1 MDIKKMKLQ
10 GERLKEA
17 RALLGLSQ
25 VQFCDWLSCLGI
37 KGNYGEPYKPP
48 TVAAWENARRKIPDN
63 VKQAICENLAING
76 HNVQYAYMNGD
87 SKYMTQAHSEY
98 LAVNHEKANELSE
111 RLGLGNIDK
120 MSKIKQEILIDS
132 AAEPSDDFS
141 KILLR
146 EILPLYGLHKGEIF
160 DKERFCE
167 HVRDELR
174 EIIYDYLDSE
184 EDGL

>member
-1 MDIKKMKLQ
+1 MDSKKKKLR

-17 RALLGLSQ
+17 RKLIGLSQ
-25 VQFCDWLSCLGI
+25 EQFCDWLESVGI
-37 KGNYGEPYKPP
+37 TGNYGEKYGAP
-48 TVAAWENARRKIPDN
+48 TVAAWENARRN
-63 VKQAICENLAING
+63 VPEKVKKAICENLTING

-87 SKYMTQAHSEY
+87 SKYMTQAHSER

-120 MSKIKQEILIDS
+120 ISKIEQEILIDS
-132 AAEPSDDFS
+132 VAEPSDDFS

-146 EILPLYGLHKGEIF
+146 EILPLYGLHKGVIF